1 MNLIFNNKG
10 SLKKFL
16 DECIVKYNC
25 PEFITEDPIS
35 IPHQFT
41 VKQDIEISG
50 LLTAMISWG
59 QRKSILKS
67 AHRLMKLMDGR
78 PYDFILKH
86 TEKDRMRF
94 KTFVHRTFN
103 GEDAI
108 YMMDFLQ
115 DYYKNNKSLE
125 QLFTGSDIRAEDH
138 VGPALIRFR
147 SSFIEKYGEKA
158 RLLKH
163 ISSPQKGSRCKR
175 LLMYLRWMVRKDAS
189 GVDFGLWK
197 QIRSDQLLLP
207 LDVHVENTAR
217 ALGLLNRK
225 QMDWKAVVELTNN
238 CRLMNPED
246 PASYDFALFGLGV
259 EKKAKNLTFTYEVIR
274 R

>member
-35 IPHQFT
+35 IPHRFT

-59 QRKSILKS
+59 HRKSILKS
-67 AHRLMKLMDGR
+67 AHRLMEMMDDR

-115 DYYKNNKSLE
+115 DYYKIIN
-125 QLFTGSDIRAEDH
+125 RW
-138 VGPALIRFR
+138 
-147 SSFIEKYGEKA
+147 SSF
-158 RLLKH
+158 LPDL
-163 ISSPQKGSRCKR
+163 ISEQRI
-175 LLMYLRWMVRKDAS
+175 M
-189 GVDFGLWK
+189 
-197 QIRSDQLLLP
+197 SDR
-207 LDVHVENTAR
+207 H
-217 ALGLLNRK
+217 
-225 QMDWKAVVELTNN
+225 
-238 CRLMNPED
+238 
-246 PASYDFALFGLGV
+246 
-259 EKKAKNLTFTYEVIR
+259 
-274 R
+274 